1 MEPQLSEPYLVPAI
15 SLGAWIIEI
24 DWIIQDVKTISTVNW
39 GYSAQ
44 YKETQ
49 QKLLAWNRI
58 APKGSYFSTGSPL

>member
-24 DWIIQDVKTISTVNW
+24 DWIIQHVKTSSTVNW
-39 GYSAQ
+39 GYSQ
-44 YKETQ
+44 YNETQ

-58 APKGSYFSTGSPL
+58 APKGSYFSTGSLL